1 MSIRNQPL
9 RIVVVVGLW
18 VMFALW
24 TITRFTGT
32 VIEQMPNAKNCPRFE
47 ACASNTSVEVARQ
60 FSWSWWHFL
69 LSIVGAALLLAAS
82 VMILR
87 SPRSIDDF

>member
-1 MSIRNQPL
+1 
-9 RIVVVVGLW
+9 VVVGLW

-24 TITRFTGT
+24 TIARFTGT
-32 VIEQMPNAKNCPRFE
+32 VVEQLPTNSGCTRFT
-47 ACASNTSVEVARQ
+47 ACASATSVAVARQ

-69 LSIVGAALLLAAS
+69 LSVVGAALLVAAS
-82 VMILR
+82 IMILR

>member
-1 MSIRNQPL
+1 M

-47 ACASNTSVEVARQ
+47 ACASGASVEVARQ

-69 LSIVGAALLLAAS
+69 LSIVGAVLLVAAS

>member
-1 MSIRNQPL
+1 VSVRNQPL

-24 TITRFTGT
+24 TIARFTGT
-32 VIEQMPNAKNCPRFE
+32 VVEQLPNSGCTRFT
-47 ACASNTSVEVARQ
+47 ACASATSVAVARQ
-60 FSWSWWHFL
+60 FSWSWWHFI
-69 LSIVGAALLLAAS
+69 LSLVGAGLLVAAS
-82 VMILR
+82 IMILR